1 MFYVFKYHIKKTS
14 LFLFFIL
21 IGCQIQD
28 PTKHHGIIFLENR
41 SNKLAL
47 NTSKKNDVIKILG
60 QPHTKSITNDEIWIY
75 LERTLNKGKYHK
87 LGKHVLEENN
97 VLVLNFDKY
106 GVLNKKK
113 FYNKEDINKIKFVD
127 KATKN
132 TLTQRSFVEKFL
144 SSVKQKMYSNRK

>member
-1 MFYVFKYHIKKTS
+1 M
-14 LFLFFIL
+14 
-21 IGCQIQD
+21 
-28 PTKHHGIIFLENR
+28 
-41 SNKLAL
+41 AL
-47 NTSKKNDVIKILG
+47 NTSNKNDVIKILG